1 VPRRTR
7 AGGQVPDEL
16 RALGVTA
23 REMEVLTLVAEG
35 LSNVEIGERLFI
47 SPRTV
52 EKHVEKLLARTG
64 SRTRGQLAVKAE
76 RLK

>member
-1 VPRRTR
+1 
-7 AGGQVPDEL
+7 VPDGL

-23 REMEVLTLVAEG
+23 RELEVLDLVAEG
-35 LSNVEIGERLFI
+35 LSNAEIGERLYI

-52 EKHVEKLLARTG
+52 EKHVEKLLSRTG

-76 RLK
+76 RLRMG